1 MEVRFSGH
9 GAYYHLYHIVFIP
22 KYRRRILK
30 DALRPYIA
38 DCLQEITNFHPDVE
52 IDTYNIQVD
61 HVHLVMVIPPKYAV
75 SAIVGKLK
83 SNSSRKAR
91 AQFPFLRDRY
101 TRNEFWSPGFFSST
115 VGVNEAQIKRYVELQ
130 EKVDNGQLTLD
141 IGL

>member
-9 GAYYHLYHIVFIP
+9 GAYYHLYHIVWIP

-30 DALRPYIA
+30 DELKQYIT
-38 DCLQEITNFHPDVE
+38 DCLLEITLFHPDVE

-75 SAIVGKLK
+75 SSIIGKLK

-91 AQFPFLRDRY
+91 TQFPWLRDRY

-115 VGVNEAQIKRYVELQ
+115 VGVNEEQIKRYVELQ
-130 EKVDNGQLTLD
+130 EKVDKGQLQLD
-141 IGL
+141 IGV